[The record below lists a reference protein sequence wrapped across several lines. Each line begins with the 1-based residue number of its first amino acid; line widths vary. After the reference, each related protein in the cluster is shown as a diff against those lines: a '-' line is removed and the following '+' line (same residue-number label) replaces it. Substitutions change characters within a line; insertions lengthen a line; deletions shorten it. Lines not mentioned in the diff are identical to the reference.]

1 MRRTCLIM
9 LALATSIAAGCAY
22 TEIEKSPD
30 GSFRYVS
37 TRDSSI
43 EELHVARL
51 ADGSLEL
58 DVNGAAGRASPV
70 IDAQTEFIRAMLEA
84 AFAAAARAGH

>member
-1 MRRTCLIM
+1 MRRPRLLLFICVVFST
-9 LALATSIAAGCAY
+9 AGCAY

-30 GSFRYVS
+30 GSFRYIS

-43 EELHVARL
+43 EELHVTRL

-70 IDAQTEFIRAMLEA
+70 IDAQTEFIRALLEA
-84 AFAAAARAGH
+84 AFAAAARAGR